1 LKWNKV
7 NQGIVYI
14 VLVLATIV
22 SLFPFLWMI
31 ISATN
36 KSVDVTKGRLLPG
49 SNLLENIKNLLAST
63 DLATAL
69 MNSAKISIATTILSL
84 VIASLAGY
92 GFEIYRSKAKDIV
105 FNILLLSM
113 MIPFAALMVPL
124 FKMFGSISQVL
135 PAIGIDTLPSVIIP
149 TVTTAFLIFFFRQST
164 KMFPKD
170 ILEAGR
176 IDGLSELGVF
186 VRIYI
191 PTMKTTYA
199 AAAIITFMA
208 SWNNYL
214 WPLVIL
220 QTPENQTIP
229 LLISN
234 LGSSYSPDFGL
245 IMTALVIATLPVA
258 AIFFLLQKHFV
269 AGMMGSVK

>member
-1 LKWNKV
+1 MIKRIFSYGFLTM
-7 NQGIVYI
+7 
-14 VLVLATIV
+14 AAFV
-22 SLFPFLWMI
+22 SIFPFLWMI
-31 ISATN
+31 ISSTN

-49 SNLLENIKNLLAST
+49 SHFFENLGNLLET
-63 DLATAL
+63 VDLVPAL
-69 MNSAKISIATTILSL
+69 INSAIISITTTVLSL

-92 GFEIYRSKAKDIV
+92 GFEIFQSKAKDMV

-124 FKMFGSISQVL
+124 FRMFGTISQTAPL
-135 PAIGIDTLPSVIIP
+135 IGIDTFAAVILP

-176 IDGLSELGVF
+176 IDGLTELGCF
-186 VRIYI
+186 FRIYV

-199 AAAIITFMA
+199 AGAIITFMA
-208 SWNNYL
+208 SWNSYL
-214 WPLVIL
+214 WPLVVL
-220 QTPENQTIP
+220 QSPENQTIP
-229 LLISN
+229 LLISV
-234 LGSSYSPDFGL
+234 LGSSYSPDFGV
-245 IMTALVIATLPVA
+245 IMTAIVIATLPA
-258 AIFFLLQKHFV
+258 ALIFFIMQKHFV